1 MLFFTQGVRY
11 LKDFNIVEA
20 ANGVGKGIYRDFN
33 NIIVNGSTID
43 IHLYWAGKGTTA
55 IPDRGVYGPL
65 ISAITITPSQFYPS
79 ILMYFFK
86 GLTLNSQCNLFILSF
101 TDFDVGTGGLSA
113 GAIAGIVIG
122 SCAFVGLILAVLW
135 WRGYIRG
142 DKEDK
147 GKNNI
152 QEIVYASWF
161 LLISGKVGG

>member
-43 IHLYWAGKGTTA
+43 INLYWAGKGTTA

-79 ILMYFFK
+79 ILMYFLK
-86 GLTLNSQCNLFILSF
+86 GLTLNRQCNLFILSF